1 MAVFPLFDDR
11 TVFWL
16 KLQAIKAIIDGK
28 YDDALKFI
36 EKLKRN
42 REMWE
47 MLKKEIGSECGK
59 NVQV

>member
-1 MAVFPLFDDR
+1 MLPLFDDR

-16 KLQAIKAIIDGK
+16 KLLAIEAIIKGN

-36 EKLKRN
+36 AKLKRN
-42 REMWE
+42 RERWE
-47 MLKKEIGSECGK
+47 MLKKEIGGERDK

>member
-1 MAVFPLFDDR
+1 MLPLLDDR

-16 KLQAIKAIIDGK
+16 KLQAIKAIIDGR

-42 REMWE
+42 RERWE
-47 MLKKEIGSECGK
+47 MLKKEIGGERGK

>member
-1 MAVFPLFDDR
+1 MLPLFDDR

-16 KLQAIKAIIDGK
+16 KLQAIEAIIRGN

-42 REMWE
+42 RERWE
-47 MLKKEIGSECGK
+47 MLKKEIGAECGK

>member
-1 MAVFPLFDDR
+1 MLPLFDDR

-28 YDDALKFI
+28 YDDALEI
-36 EKLKRN
+36 IDKLKRN
-42 REMWE
+42 RERWE
-47 MLKKEIGSECGK
+47 MLKEEIGADK